1 MFKLLVFLFTLSILT
16 GSPEG
21 IALPLSVE
29 QKIEE
34 AISKADRGAQVGIFV
49 LAPDGQTCYQR
60 SGEKRFVPGSVS
72 KLFVAAAALDLMGA
86 DYRFETRLV
95 TKAPLRKNTLFGNC
109 YLVASGD
116 PSFDF
121 LGLERLIKSLK
132 AKGINR
138 IRGDFC
144 LDLTLFDEV
153 IQGPGWMWDEE
164 PSFWCSPL
172 GALNVEHN
180 CISFEL
186 SPDVQGSSPCSFH
199 LYPPV
204 EGVEISN
211 QCNIKNKEQPLK
223 VRRLPGDH
231 FEISG
236 FMRPASKKVLLR
248 VPFSASHLF
257 AQAILKKLFKE
268 LHIQITGEIK
278 VKAAPRYSTQLAVH
292 RSSHLADIIKVMLKE
307 SDNLYADALFKKIGH
322 VRYRAQGT
330 WQTGR
335 EALCEFLEKRVG
347 LDPTDMVIL
356 DGSGMSRYNLVS
368 PKQMAL
374 FLQWVDQ
381 KFPFGAEIKKGLPI
395 AGVDGTLKRRMKK
408 TSLEAQILAKTGTM
422 TGVSSLCGFLKED
435 FIFAIFVNGY
445 VTQGRLIKKEIED
458 EICHAIAN

>member
-1 MFKLLVFLFTLSILT
+1 MFKPLAFLFILSILT
-16 GSPEG
+16 HSPEG

-34 AISKADRGAQVGIFV
+34 AIVKADRGAQVGIFV
-49 LAPDGQTCYQR
+49 LSPDGRTCYQR
-60 SGEKRFVPGSVS
+60 NGEKRYVPGSVS

-86 DYRFETRLV
+86 DYRFETSIL
-95 TKAPLRKNTLFGNC
+95 TKAPIKKDALLGNC

-116 PSFDF
+116 PSLNF
-121 LGLERLIKSLK
+121 LGLERLIKGLK
-132 AKGINR
+132 AQGIDK
-138 IRGDFC
+138 IKGDFC

-164 PSFWCSPL
+164 PGFWCSPL

-186 SPDVQGSSPCSFH
+186 SPDVQGSSPCSFR

-204 EGVEISN
+204 EGVEILN
-211 QCNIKNKEQPLK
+211 QCNISNKEQPLK
-223 VRRLPGDH
+223 VRRLPGDR

-236 FMRPASKKVLLR
+236 SMRRSSKKVRLS
-248 VPFSASHLF
+248 VPFSSPHLF
-257 AQAILKKLFKE
+257 AQAILKRLFKE
-268 LHIQITGEIK
+268 LQIQITGQIK
-278 VKAAPRYSTQLAVH
+278 IKAAPRDSTQLAVH
-292 RSSHLADIIKVMLKE
+292 RSIPLSDIIRVMLKE

-322 VRYRAQGT
+322 VRCKAQGT

-347 LDPTDMVIL
+347 LDPTDMVVL
-356 DGSGMSRYNLVS
+356 DGSGMSRYNLLS
-368 PKQMAL
+368 PKQMVL

-381 KFPFGAEIKKGLPI
+381 KSPFGAEIKKGLPI

-408 TSLEAQILAKTGTM
+408 SGLEAQIFAKTGTM
-422 TGVSSLCGFLKED
+422 KGVSSLCGFLKED

-445 VTQGRLIKKEIED
+445 VKRGRLIKKEIEE
-458 EICHAIAN
+458 EICDAIAN